1 MKKKIERNEINESSE
16 KKIGVT
22 ESDEP
27 SRGTQKK
34 KPNGEI
40 NESR

>member
-1 MKKKIERNEINESSE
+1 MNKSKKKIEQNEINESSE
-16 KKIGVT
+16 KIGVT

-34 KPNGEI
+34 TKQGNK
-40 NESR
+40 